1 MNMVTINQFE
11 LRLLVALILGTAI
24 GFERQWRHKMA
35 GLKTN
40 ALVSLGSALFM
51 LLGAKILG
59 DASGEARIAAQIVTG
74 IGFLGAGAIMK
85 EGLSV
90 SGLNTAAT
98 IWCSGAV
105 GCLAGLGFWYEA
117 SIGTFFVIVSHLI
130 LKPVETKIENRTFS
144 NTNTNYIRYKLM
156 VKCGLEVKNELR
168 INLFKIIEKSN
179 ILKVY
184 TYNVE
189 YTESNK
195 VSIDISLKSSE
206 KADNLINEINDML
219 NSLPDIQL
227 IRWDTLD

>member
-85 EGLSV
+85 EGFSV

-144 NTNTNYIRYKLM
+144 NSNFIRYKLLI
-156 VKCGLEVKNELR
+156 KCSLEVKNEIR
-168 INLFKIIEKSN
+168 INLFKILEKNN
-179 ILKVY
+179 ILKVN

-206 KADNLINEINDML
+206 KADNLISEINDML

>member
-1 MNMVTINQFE
+1 MNMVTITQFE
-11 LRLLVALILGTAI
+11 IRLLVALILGTAI

-35 GLKTN
+35 GIKTN

-85 EGLSV
+85 EGFNV

-117 SIGTFFVIVSHLI
+117 SIGTFFVIVSHII

-144 NTNTNYIRYKLM
+144 NNNYIRYKLL
-156 VKCGLEVKNELR
+156 VKCNLEVKNEL
-168 INLFKIIEKSN
+168 KIKLLNILEKSN
-179 ILKVY
+179 ILKVNSY
-184 TYNVE
+184 HVE
-189 YTESNK
+189 YNENKK
-195 VSIDISLKSSE
+195 VSIDISFKSAE
-206 KADNLINEINDML
+206 NADHLINEINEML
-219 NSLPDIQL
+219 NGLTDIHM
-227 IRWDTLD
+227 IKWDTLD

>member
-1 MNMVTINQFE
+1 MNMLTITQFE
-11 LRLLVALILGTAI
+11 LRLLVALLLGTAI

-35 GLKTN
+35 GVKTN
-40 ALVSLGSALFM
+40 ALVSLGSALFI

-85 EGLSV
+85 EGFNV

-117 SIGTFFVIVSHLI
+117 SIGTFFVIVSHII
-130 LKPVETKIENRTFS
+130 LKPVETKIENRTFN

-168 INLFKIIEKSN
+168 TNLFKMIEKSN

-189 YTESNK
+189 YTESK
-195 VSIDISLKSSE
+195 RVMIDITFKSTE
-206 KADNLINEINDML
+206 KADHLISEINDML
-219 NSLPDIQL
+219 NSLPNIKFV
-227 IRWDTLD
+227 RWDTLE

>member
-1 MNMVTINQFE
+1 MNMVTISQFE
-11 LRLLVALILGTAI
+11 LRLLVALLLGTAI

-35 GLKTN
+35 GVKTN

-59 DASGEARIAAQIVTG
+59 DSSGEARIAAQIVTG

-85 EGLSV
+85 EGFNV

-156 VKCGLEVKNELR
+156 VKCSLEVKNELR
-168 INLFKIIEKSN
+168 TNLFKILEKSN
-179 ILKVY
+179 ILKVN

-189 YTESNK
+189 YTDSNK
-195 VSIDISLKSSE
+195 VSIDITFKSTE
-206 KADNLINEINDML
+206 KADHLISEINEML
-219 NSLPDIQL
+219 NSLPNIQL